1 MPPQP
6 KQDANTGSPGTVPQ
20 AAPFTSKF
28 VEAGHLKLHYLDYGM
43 EGRPPMLCIHGGA
56 ANGHWFDFIAPGFTA
71 DYHVCALDLR
81 GHGDSEHVDPP
92 SYFYKDYASDL
103 NKVVE
108 KLDLRDFVL
117 MGHSMGGAVSLLYA
131 ATYPGRVKTLIIVD
145 STVNLSPERIAA
157 LRDVGSRPGSSY
169 ATQEELVSRYR
180 LRPGESQAAP
190 HVVRHIASYSG
201 RQTADGSWKHKF
213 DRNVY
218 ATREISDGRPNW
230 NRIKVPVLLVKGD
243 RSDRI
248 SPEVYADVKARC
260 PQVELV
266 EVSKSDHHVTLDNP
280 SEFIK
285 KVRPFLLGQSRVA
298 T

>member
-1 MPPQP
+1 MSAPQHDP
-6 KQDANTGSPGTVPQ
+6 KKPQSSTVPQ

-28 VEAGHLKLHYLDYGM
+28 VEAGNLKLHCLDYGI
-43 EGRPPMLCIHGGA
+43 EGRPPMLCVHGGA
-56 ANGHWFDFIAPGFTA
+56 ANGHWFDFIAPGFTP
-71 DYHVCALDLR
+71 DYHVRALDLR
-81 GHGDSEHVDPP
+81 GHGDSEHMDPP
-92 SYFYKDYASDL
+92 AYFYKDYALDL
-103 NKVVE
+103 NQVVE
-108 KLDLRDFVL
+108 ELDLRDFVL

-131 ATYPGRVKTLIIVD
+131 ATYPGRVKTLIIID
-145 STVNLSPERIAA
+145 STVNLSAERIAK

-169 ATQEELVSRYR
+169 ASQEELISRYR

-190 HVVRHIASYSG
+190 EVVHHIAAYSSH
-201 RQTADGSWKHKF
+201 QTADGSWRHKF

-243 RSDRI
+243 RSDRL

-260 PQVELV
+260 PQAELV

-280 SEFIK
+280 SEFIM
-285 KVRPFLLGQSRVA
+285 KVRPFLQKQ
-298 T
+298 

>member
-1 MPPQP
+1 MSAPQHDP
-6 KQDANTGSPGTVPQ
+6 KKPQSSTVPQ

-28 VEAGHLKLHYLDYGM
+28 VEAGNLKLHCLDYGI
-43 EGRPPMLCIHGGA
+43 EGRPPMLCVHGGA
-56 ANGHWFDFIAPGFTA
+56 ANGHWFDFIAPGFTP
-71 DYHVCALDLR
+71 DYHVRALDLR
-81 GHGDSEHVDPP
+81 GHGDSEHMDPP
-92 SYFYKDYASDL
+92 AYFYKDYASDL
-103 NKVVE
+103 NQVVE
-108 KLDLRDFVL
+108 ELDLRDFVL

-131 ATYPGRVKTLIIVD
+131 ATYPGRVKTLIIID
-145 STVNLSPERIAA
+145 STVNLSAERIAK

-169 ATQEELVSRYR
+169 ASQEELISRYR

-190 HVVRHIASYSG
+190 EVVHHIAAYSSH
-201 RQTADGSWKHKF
+201 QTADGSWRHKF

-243 RSDRI
+243 RSDRL

-260 PQVELV
+260 PQAELV

-280 SEFIK
+280 SEFIM
-285 KVRPFLLGQSRVA
+285 KVRPFLQKQ
-298 T
+298 